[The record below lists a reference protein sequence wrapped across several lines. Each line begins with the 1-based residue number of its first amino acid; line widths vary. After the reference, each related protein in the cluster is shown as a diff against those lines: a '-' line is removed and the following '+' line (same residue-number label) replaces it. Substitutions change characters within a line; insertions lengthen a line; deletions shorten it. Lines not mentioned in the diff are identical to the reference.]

1 MAKGTLLLCASVV
14 GCDHVI
20 VVHLDVVNSRKI
32 ANRLLTGE
40 PGYGFGDCEVMS
52 IILVLSIEML
62 RWLPK
67 ICEIVLFQRP
77 SFDVWS
83 SLIRLTQKFIVR

>member
-1 MAKGTLLLCASVV
+1 
-14 GCDHVI
+14 
-20 VVHLDVVNSRKI
+20 
-32 ANRLLTGE
+32 
-40 PGYGFGDCEVMS
+40 MS

-62 RWLPK
+62 RWLLK
-67 ICEIVLFQRP
+67 ICEIALFQRP